1 MNKYNYLFEE
11 DNQYILL
18 QGNSFCSL
26 HLTAVILAL
35 LENFL
40 IQQFY
45 QKKKK
50 KKKEKKKEL
59 KEQKEQTSEPMSYK
73 HHSLFKCNEQKPQTV
88 KYNTVAL
95 L

>member
-45 QKKKK
+45 QKKKR
-50 KKKEKKKEL
+50 KKKEKKK
-59 KEQKEQTSEPMSYK
+59 
-73 HHSLFKCNEQKPQTV
+73 
-88 KYNTVAL
+88 
-95 L
+95 